1 MTTETENPRWFTSSY
16 SENGGAC
23 VEVATNL
30 AAPHGIVPV
39 RDSKNPTGPA
49 LTIPATAFSA
59 FVAGVRAG
67 DLGTV

>member
-1 MTTETENPRWFTSSY
+1 MTTETPRWFTSSY

-39 RDSKNPTGPA
+39 RDSKNVTGPA
-49 LTIPATAFSA
+49 LTIPAAVFSA

-67 DLGTV
+67 DLGAS

>member
-1 MTTETENPRWFTSSY
+1 MTTETPRWLTSSY

-30 AAPHGIVPV
+30 AASNGTVPL

-49 LTIPATAFSA
+49 LNLPANTFAT
-59 FVAGVRAG
+59 FVAGIKTG
-67 DLGTV
+67 ELGTV